1 MASKPLDMKLY
12 NSVKE
17 LANKK
22 FKAPSGIYRS
32 SWIVKEYKRRG
43 GKYSGTVKKNT
54 GLNRWFKENW
64 VDLNRPIRDKKG
76 AIKGYEK
83 CGRDSTKK
91 SRKGKKGRKEKY
103 PLCRPSKKVTKSTP
117 VTYQKLSSKS
127 IKDAKRLKEKYKER
141 KNIVFVKH
149 IKT

>member
-12 NSVKE
+12 NYVKE

-43 GKYSGTVKKNT
+43 GKYSGTVNKNT
-54 GLNRWFKENW
+54 GLHRWFRENW
-64 VDLNRPIRDKKG
+64 VDLNRPVLDKKG
-76 AIKGYEK
+76 VIKGYEK
-83 CGRDSTKK
+83 CGRNSTKK
-91 SRKGKKGRKEKY
+91 GQKGQKEKY

-117 VTYQKLSSKS
+117 VTYKELSSKS

-141 KNIVFVKH
+141 KNIAFVKH

>member
-12 NSVKE
+12 NYVKE

-32 SWIVKEYKRRG
+32 SWIVKEYKRRS
-43 GKYSGTVKKNT
+43 GKYSGTVNKNT
-54 GLNRWFKENW
+54 GLHRWFRENW
-64 VDLNRPIRDKKG
+64 VDLNRPVLDKKG
-76 AIKGYEK
+76 VIKGYEK
-83 CGRDSTKK
+83 CGRNSTKK
-91 SRKGKKGRKEKY
+91 GQKGRKEKY

-117 VTYQKLSSKS
+117 VTYKELSSKS

-141 KNIVFVKH
+141 KNIAFVKH